1 MSPIPA
7 PTTPTAN
14 ATNVPPTRDN
24 GGHHSPAS
32 PLFFDHVPKTAG
44 TTISGLLEDAYPADD
59 VLRVYEAG
67 HIGTRT
73 RESLRGYRLYHGHFG
88 RALDSVLDPGI
99 PTVTLLRDPFEQTI
113 SHFRH
118 ALRHHWA
125 VEMGWSDR
133 LLPLVLNWGFA
144 GLTYHQTSPVN
155 QVMHNFQT
163 RWLGVEID
171 FDRLPEPGGS
181 LMEQLNVPEEALP
194 EALEKAKRRLDS
206 MAVVGTVENI
216 GGFVE
221 RVFDLIGLP
230 APEQIPH
237 QNTGHG
243 VQAGHS
249 HRESTWLPAAVVRRV
264 ERVTAYDQELYVY
277 ACRLAGQRR
286 GSKPYGAT
294 RSST

>member
-1 MSPIPA
+1 MSPISA
-7 PTTPTAN
+7 PTSPTAN

-24 GGHHSPAS
+24 SGHHSPAS
-32 PLFFDHVPKTAG
+32 PLFFDHIPKTAG

-118 ALRHHWA
+118 ALRHRWA

-144 GLTYHQTSPVN
+144 GLTYCLTSPVN
-155 QVMHNFQT
+155 RVMHNFQT

-171 FDRLPEPGGS
+171 FDRLSEPGGS
-181 LMEQLNVPEEALP
+181 LMEQLNVPDDDLP

-221 RVFDLIGLP
+221 RVFDLIGFP
-230 APEQIPH
+230 APVQIPH

-249 HRESTWLPAAVVRRV
+249 HRGSTWLPAAVVRRV
-264 ERVTAYDQELYVY
+264 ERVTAYDQELYAY
-277 ACRLAGQRR
+277 ACRLAGPSHR
-286 GSKPYGAT
+286 G
-294 RSST
+294 